1 MLRHA
6 AKSFGAVQALVDG
19 SIELYPGEAHALVG
33 ENGAGKSTLV
43 KILAGVYQPDA
54 GSLLADGLQI
64 TLNGPAA
71 ALAAGIAVIYQE
83 PALFPDLSVAEN
95 MFIGRQPLG
104 SGRRIDRR
112 AMRTEAAAIFARL
125 GVALDP
131 ARIARGLSIA
141 DQQVVEIG
149 KAISLEARVI
159 VMDEPT
165 AALSA
170 AEVDRLFDVVR
181 ALRAAGTAVL
191 FISHRLEEVFAL
203 CQRVTVMRDG
213 RQVLSR
219 ELEGLVAGDLVRAM
233 VGRELAERPPG
244 EQVAPGEPLLTVD
257 RLTREGVFTDISF
270 TVRAGEIVALAGLVG
285 SGRSEVARAIFGIDR
300 YDAGAV
306 TLRGQR
312 LRRGSPTGAMAAG
325 VGFVPEDRR
334 QQGLVMDMSVQ
345 QNVALASLGRLRHG
359 GLIRASAER
368 AMAADW
374 ASRLKI
380 KYGRLKDPVSM
391 LSGGNQQKVVL
402 AKWLGRKPAVLI
414 VDEPTRGIDV
424 ATKAE
429 VHHLLVQLA
438 RDGVGVLMISSELPE
453 VLRISDRILVMREG
467 RLMTELAHA
476 QASEEEILA
485 AATGQPTAGVPT
497 PGQDKQ
503 GGRGTVSTALVS
515 QSERPPAPA
524 GTGARKLTERA
535 FRIRESGIV
544 VVLVVFVAVTASVQ
558 PRFLNITN
566 IQFILVNTTVFA
578 LLALG
583 ETMVVISRNY
593 DLSVGSVLGLSAY
606 LSASLFGGHP
616 GFPIP
621 LAFLAG
627 LGIGLGCGML
637 NGIMV
642 AAGRVPSLVVT
653 LATLYIFR
661 GIDILIVGGKEVVAN
676 SLPSAFLEIPKATVL
691 GIPAVAIAIAVV
703 IAIGAYYLRSFRS
716 GRELYAMGSNPEAA
730 RLAGIGV
737 GRRVFVAF
745 TVSGAIAGVAGVLWA
760 AQYGTIDST
769 AGTGYELQVISAVV
783 VGGVA
788 IFGGSGSAVGAALG
802 ALLLNTISSALY
814 VLGISPFWNQAIFGF
829 LLLLAITLDR
839 FISLRLTAALRVR
852 GARHE

>member
-1 MLRHA
+1 MEDRGAVDGASGGTPGDGGVPGSGAVPDGRIADSGGVPEAPVLVLQHA

-54 GSLLADGLQI
+54 GALLADGLQI
-64 TLNGPAA
+64 TLHGPAA
-71 ALAAGIAVIYQE
+71 ARAAGIAVIYQE

-125 GVALDP
+125 GVQLDP

-149 KAISLEARVI
+149 KAISLDARVI

-181 ALRAAGTAVL
+181 TLWAAGTAVL
-191 FISHRLEEVFAL
+191 FISHRLEEVFTL

-368 AMAADW
+368 ALAADW

-429 VHHLLVQLA
+429 VHHLLVELA

-476 QASEEEILA
+476 EASEEEILS
-485 AATGQPTAGVPT
+485 AATGQ
-497 PGQDKQ
+497 
-503 GGRGTVSTALVS
+503 
-515 QSERPPAPA
+515 
-524 GTGARKLTERA
+524 
-535 FRIRESGIV
+535 
-544 VVLVVFVAVTASVQ
+544 AS
-558 PRFLNITN
+558 P
-566 IQFILVNTTVFA
+566 
-578 LLALG
+578 
-583 ETMVVISRNY
+583 
-593 DLSVGSVLGLSAY
+593 
-606 LSASLFGGHP
+606 
-616 GFPIP
+616 
-621 LAFLAG
+621 
-627 LGIGLGCGML
+627 
-637 NGIMV
+637 
-642 AAGRVPSLVVT
+642 
-653 LATLYIFR
+653 
-661 GIDILIVGGKEVVAN
+661 
-676 SLPSAFLEIPKATVL
+676 
-691 GIPAVAIAIAVV
+691 
-703 IAIGAYYLRSFRS
+703 
-716 GRELYAMGSNPEAA
+716 
-730 RLAGIGV
+730 
-737 GRRVFVAF
+737 
-745 TVSGAIAGVAGVLWA
+745 
-760 AQYGTIDST
+760 
-769 AGTGYELQVISAVV
+769 
-783 VGGVA
+783 
-788 IFGGSGSAVGAALG
+788 GSAEGE
-802 ALLLNTISSALY
+802 
-814 VLGISPFWNQAIFGF
+814 
-829 LLLLAITLDR
+829 R
-839 FISLRLTAALRVR
+839 
-852 GARHE
+852 